1 MWSEF
6 FITLEWRTMS
16 QNPEAIKQKIDKFN
30 YIKITNF
37 CKRLPTPPPKKPNI
51 QQNQKAN
58 DKQGKR
64 SAVCSRHKGLI
75 FLMYKEFLRLKGKKT
90 TIQ

>member
-1 MWSEF
+1 M
-6 FITLEWRTMS
+6 T

-37 CKRLPTPPPKKPNI
+37 CKLLPTPSPQKTNI

-64 SAVCSRHKGLI
+64 LAVCSKHKGLI
-75 FLMYKEFLRLKGKKT
+75 FLIYKEFPRIKGKKI